1 MKKIN
6 IRNSLIII
14 LSVTIVLL
22 AVGFIAVSVKYNNLK
37 TRDNTFNVD
46 FVKVKKVTSSKGSN
60 KEPKGVLEI
69 TKNSKIIDMSFELFS
84 PKDEL
89 VYDIYVKNT
98 GTNEIEIVELLMSP
112 DFVKNNKQQIAPI
125 EITLTDISGKIL
137 EPNEETMV
145 RLKVSYKNN
154 QNKEEKKVKGQLG
167 IISTQH
173 W

>member
-14 LSVTIVLL
+14 LSVTIILL
-22 AVGFIAVSVKYNNLK
+22 AVGFIVVSIKYNNMK

-46 FVKVKKVTSSKGSN
+46 FVKVKKITSSKGSI

-89 VYDIYVKNT
+89 VYDLYVKNT
-98 GTNEIEIVELLMSP
+98 GTNDIEIVELLMSP
-112 DFVKNNKQQIAPI
+112 DFIKNNKQQITPV
-125 EITLTDISGKIL
+125 EINLTDISGKIL
-137 EPNEETMV
+137 EPNEETTV
-145 RLKVSYKNN
+145 RLKVSYKNT
-154 QNKEEKKVKGQLG
+154 QNKEEKKIKGQLG

-173 W
+173 

>member
-22 AVGFIAVSVKYNNLK
+22 AVGFIAVSVRYNNLK

-84 PKDEL
+84 QKDEL

-137 EPNEETMV
+137 EPNEETTV

-173 W
+173 

>member
-60 KEPKGVLEI
+60 KEPKGVLGI

-137 EPNEETMV
+137 EPNEETTV

-173 W
+173 